1 MNDVVACADNLTIES
16 RLHRFDEWMYYSFDI
31 FYVATADRCSWRT
44 WSEKELPI
52 DDAYCGDFLTEVGP
66 KRSQTGATLKRE
78 DTIEMHTHKKG
89 GFLSAGNL
97 KGSASPVCMPSIG
110 GPHKF
115 SYSDEYISTRNRK
128 FATGLSSFF

>member
-1 MNDVVACADNLTIES
+1 MMNDVVACADYLTIES

-89 GFLSAGNL
+89 G
-97 KGSASPVCMPSIG
+97 
-110 GPHKF
+110 
-115 SYSDEYISTRNRK
+115 SYQLGT
-128 FATGLSSFF
+128 